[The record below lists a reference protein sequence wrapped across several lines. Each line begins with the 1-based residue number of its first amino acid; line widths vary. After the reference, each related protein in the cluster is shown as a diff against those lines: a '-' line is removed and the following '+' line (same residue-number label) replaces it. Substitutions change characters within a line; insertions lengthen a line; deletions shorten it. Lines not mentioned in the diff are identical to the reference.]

1 MFITEV
7 SDTKNL
13 VIYRKL
19 VPIDSIKSGYDS
31 KEFCEYKILKVINIK
46 RGQALQSIYLQSP
59 HRTMDNE

>member
-19 VPIDSIKSGYDS
+19 VPIYSIKSGYDS
-31 KEFCEYKILKVINIK
+31 KEFCGYKILKFINIK
-46 RGQALQSIYLQSP
+46 CAKSLQSIYLQSP